1 MCPAAKAL
9 VAPGNPFGLRDS
21 FAHEYTAL
29 ALHAW
34 ILHKRLRK
42 VYGRAGA
49 DLSQEL
55 HGFMNE
61 DVEMRVYKRG
71 VRLRASHWNKQLEN
85 QFYLICSEL
94 DVAMAEP
101 DTVTDVLRK
110 RVYAFDVEMDAEE
123 DVSEQQGQALAHY
136 LHETHLALAN
146 TDATALMQGEI
157 RFRGP
162 GGEAGGGEIAQQA
175 SS

>member
-1 MCPAAKAL
+1 MHT
-9 VAPGNPFGLRDS
+9 DS
-21 FAHEYTAL
+21 
-29 ALHAW
+29 
-34 ILHKRLRK
+34 
-42 VYGRAGA
+42 
-49 DLSQEL
+49 S
-55 HGFMNE
+55 
-61 DVEMRVYKRG
+61 
-71 VRLRASHWNKQLEN
+71 
-85 QFYLICSEL
+85 SEPL
-94 DVAMAEP
+94 PESVPSTDISAMSGSGDVAMAEP

-123 DVSEQQGQALAHY
+123 DVSEQQVQALAHY